1 MPSAHVFE
9 RMRCMDIGYKFK
21 DESLFEAA
29 MTHSS
34 YANEQKP
41 KKVVYNE
48 RLEFLGDSVLSLIT
62 SKYIYQNF
70 AALPEG
76 DLSRVRA
83 AVVCEKSLAEFS
95 RKLGIGEALR
105 MGKGEAASGGADR
118 DSILADAFEALLA
131 AIYLDSGMEAATEF
145 LLPWITPAVKQ
156 AVKGARFTDYKTE
169 LQEIV
174 QKNRGE
180 GLTYKLKEESGP
192 DHCKVFVVEVYLNS
206 NPIGSGQG
214 RTKKEAEQQAA
225 RVALTLMGQ

>member
-1 MPSAHVFE
+1 MCPPPMFLKGCS
-9 RMRCMDIGYKFK
+9 MDIGYRFK
-21 DESLFEAA
+21 DESLLETAL
-29 MTHSS
+29 THSS

-41 KKVVYNE
+41 KKVAYNE

-62 SKYIYQNF
+62 SKYIFQNF

-95 RKLGIGEALR
+95 RKLQIGERLR
-105 MGKGEAASGGADR
+105 MGKGEAMSGGADR

-131 AIYLDSGMEAATEF
+131 AIYLDAGMEAATEF
-145 LLPWITPAVKQ
+145 LLPWIKPAVKQ
-156 AVKGARFTDYKTE
+156 AVKGNRFTDYKTE

-174 QKNRGE
+174 QQNKGE
-180 GLTYKLKEESGP
+180 ALTYKLKEESGP

-206 NPIGSGQG
+206 NPIGCGKG